1 MSIVNCLEISSDN
14 NQAVNNYMNAE
25 FGNVSSA
32 IAYNS
37 RIEMTDIIDHE
48 RNLNILSIQEVEKMN
63 KS

>member
-14 NQAVNNYMNAE
+14 KKVVNNDMNAE

-32 IAYNS
+32 IANNS

-48 RNLNILSIQEVEKMN
+48 RHLNLLS
-63 KS
+63 